1 MDQEEILNEAI
12 YSPLVLEFLAVAQ
25 KYCLYIEEIDRHKKM
40 EIFGALHKA
49 LPLLYVKG
57 SLLPDVV
64 VEDFSLN
71 EKYVTVENWQ
81 DIFNELRAKFETDD
95 EFWFLENDNPHNDL
109 VKGSVSDMLTDIYQD
124 MKDFVILYQRPMR
137 DAKKIAVWEIK
148 KLFKAHWG
156 FRVANLLKVSHYKLY
171 SDFTDRDTEYFDDY

>member
-12 YSPLVLEFLAVAQ
+12 YSPLDLAFLAVAQ
-25 KYCLYIEEIDRHKKM
+25 KYWLYIEEINRHKKI
-40 EIFGALHKA
+40 EVFGALHKA

-57 SLLPDVV
+57 SLLPEIV

-81 DIFNELRAKFETDD
+81 NVFNELRAIFENDD
-95 EFWFLENDNPHNDL
+95 EFWFIENDNPHNDL
-109 VKGSVSDMLTDIYQD
+109 VKGSVSDMLTDIYQV
-124 MKDFVILYQRPMR
+124 MKDFVILYQKPMR

-148 KLFKAHWG
+148 ELFKAHWG
-156 FRVANLLKVSHYKLY
+156 FRAANLLKAFHYKLY
-171 SDFTDRDTEYFDDY
+171 SEVIDRDTEYFDDY